1 MEVRY
6 LAHAKQLMALD
17 VIPRIS
23 AEFADRFGRISG
35 GLTRSYKTEDAE
47 TIVIALGSVI
57 GTLKDTID
65 EMRADGIRIGV
76 LGIQSFRP
84 FPLAAVRA
92 ALQGA
97 KRVVVLEKSFSV
109 GLGGVVS
116 TDVRL
121 ALSGLHLHGYT
132 VVAGL
137 GGRAITK
144 ASLHRTLREAI
155 ADTLQPLTFMD
166 LDWRIV
172 NRQLERE
179 AQMRRSGP
187 IAENLLRDIGPV
199 ASKVS

>member
-1 MEVRY
+1 
-6 LAHAKQLMALD
+6 MALER
-17 VIPRIS
+17 IPQLA
-23 AEFADRFGRISG
+23 AEFAETFGRTTG
-35 GLTRSYKTEDAE
+35 GLVRGYKIDDAE
-47 TIVIALGSVI
+47 TIVVALGSVL
-57 GTLKDTID
+57 GTLKDTVD
-65 EMRADGIRIGV
+65 EMRDEGIKIGV
-76 LGIQSFRP
+76 LGIHCFRP
-84 FPLAAVRA
+84 FPLAAVRE
-92 ALQGA
+92 ALQHA

-116 TDVRL
+116 NDVRL
-121 ALSGLHLHGYT
+121 ALHRLGQQGYT

-155 ADTLQPLTFMD
+155 ADTLEPLTFMD

-179 AQMRRSGP
+179 AQVRRSGP
-187 IAENLLRDIGPV
+187 IAENLLRDVGTV

>member
-1 MEVRY
+1 V
-6 LAHAKQLMALD
+6 L
-17 VIPRIS
+17 
-23 AEFADRFGRISG
+23 
-35 GLTRSYKTEDAE
+35 
-47 TIVIALGSVI
+47 

-65 EMRADGIRIGV
+65 EMRADGFKIGV

-92 ALQGA
+92 ALQA
-97 KRVVVLEKSFSV
+97 AQRVVVLEKSFSV

-121 ALSGLHLHGYT
+121 ALHRLGQQGYT

-144 ASLHRTLREAI
+144 TSLHRTLREAI

-179 AQMRRSGP
+179 AQTRRSGP
-187 IAENLLRDIGPV
+187 IAENLLRDVGAV
-199 ASKVS
+199 ASKVA